1 MLRLGGNGGSNYA
14 GYMTFHRVDSSI
26 IKSPSVGVPWRMVIV
41 LLGLVL
47 IGLAGYGTLDRLPPG
62 TVANHAV
69 EMLSDGEGLSLH
81 LATDL
86 RRQL

>member
-1 MLRLGGNGGSNYA
+1 
-14 GYMTFHRVDSSI
+14 MTFHRVDSSI
-26 IKSPSVGVPWRMVIV
+26 TKSPSVGIPWRMVIV

-47 IGLAGYGTLDRLPPG
+47 IGLAGYGTLDRLPAG

-69 EMLSDGEGLSLH
+69 ELLSGGEGISLQ